1 VSKDFK
7 PKPKKP
13 KFKENLKIAITILI
27 MISVFY
33 ALIYLGVDKI
43 LTTAIVA
50 LLGIFMEAVV
60 QVFSQVIFIIQSIP
74 YIGPIIAKVIVW
86 PFFITIN
93 AIAYLVTLTLI
104 RFNDGYKQVAN
115 ARVITAVFLIG
126 ILLGFILGRVVKI
139 I

>member
-1 VSKDFK
+1 MGKDFK
-7 PKPKKP
+7 PKLKKP
-13 KFKENLKIAITILI
+13 KFKEDLEITLTILI

-33 ALIYLGVDKI
+33 VLIYLGVDKI

-50 LLGIFMEAVV
+50 LLGIFMEVAR
-60 QVFSQVIFIIQSIP
+60 QVFSQAIFIIQSIP
-74 YIGPIIAKVIVW
+74 YIGPVVAKVIVW

-93 AIAYLVTLTLI
+93 GIAYLVTLTFI
-104 RFNDGYKQVAN
+104 RIRGVKEVAN
-115 ARVITAVFLIG
+115 ARLLTTVFLIG